1 MIDVMEFALDNTLIK
16 DWDGNLWRQE
26 QGIPMGDPHS
36 PGMTIGTCAWME
48 HRWMQT
54 LTRDTKSMFRAA
66 RYMDDI
72 LMIYADSP
80 TFHSSNLLN
89 NFNSNCYTTPLKLED
104 GKPNTFLESTFEI
117 TKNNTIRHWLKND
130 NETGAPPT
138 IWRYSHF
145 NSYATFESK
154 RAILIATL
162 KKLHKMASDEQSLL
176 SSAVQKLSEFID
188 LNYPAKL
195 IWTACTTLAVT
206 TRNTTWFKIR
216 GIALNRFPRPPHGM
230 CAARWG

>member
-1 MIDVMEFALDNTLIK
+1 
-16 DWDGNLWRQE
+16 
-26 QGIPMGDPHS
+26 
-36 PGMTIGTCAWME
+36 
-48 HRWMQT
+48 
-54 LTRDTKSMFRAA
+54 
-66 RYMDDI
+66 
-72 LMIYADSP
+72 MIYAGNSRFNSAILLND
-80 TFHSSNLLN
+80 FSSNG
-89 NFNSNCYTTPLKLED
+89 YTSPLKLED

-117 TKNNTIRHWLKND
+117 TNDNTIRHWLKND
-130 NETGAPPT
+130 NEQGAPPT

-154 RAILIATL
+154 KAILIATL
-162 KKLHKMASDEQSLL
+162 KKLDKMSSDQQSLL
-176 SSAVQKLSEFID
+176 NSAVQKLSEFID

-206 TRNTTWFKIR
+206 TRDTTWFKIR